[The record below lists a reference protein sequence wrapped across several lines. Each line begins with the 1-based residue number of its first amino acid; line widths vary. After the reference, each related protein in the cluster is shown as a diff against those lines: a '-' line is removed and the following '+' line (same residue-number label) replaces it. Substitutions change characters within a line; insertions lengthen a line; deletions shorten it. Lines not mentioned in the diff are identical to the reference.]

1 MAERGFSTMSKENK
15 TQRILICA
23 KELFGLYGYDKVSMR
38 DIADRAGISVG
49 NLTYYYGRKERIML
63 AVLDQ
68 INEEVSRPADIPG
81 SLAEVDAM
89 LVRFARI
96 AAQSSC
102 LFRRYNLDE
111 RLGEKM
117 LQCQKNLVRANR
129 SLWSETL
136 RSLERCGLLCKELY
150 DGHYSELI
158 TAIQMVYR
166 YWDGYAEMEESI
178 GNRCPQFRQCIWSLL
193 LPNLTE
199 SGRREFFG
207 KILPGFAYGR
217 TAS

>member
-1 MAERGFSTMSKENK
+1 MAKEDK
-15 TQRILICA
+15 IQQILICA

-81 SLAEVDAM
+81 TLAEVDAM
-89 LVRFARI
+89 LERFSKI

-102 LFRRYNLDE
+102 LFRRYSLDE
-111 RLGEKM
+111 QLGEKM

-129 SLWSETL
+129 GLWAETL
-136 RSLERCGLLCKELY
+136 RSLERSGQLCGELY
-150 DGHYSELI
+150 SGHYSELI

-178 GNRCPQFRQCIWSLL
+178 GTRCPQVRQCIWSLL

-199 SGRREFFG
+199 AGRREFFG
-207 KILPGFAYGR
+207 HILPGFAPGR

>member
-1 MAERGFSTMSKENK
+1 MAKEDK
-15 TQRILICA
+15 IQQILICA
-23 KELFGLYGYDKVSMR
+23 KELFGLYGYDKVYMR

-81 SLAEVDAM
+81 TLAEVDAM
-89 LVRFARI
+89 LERFSKI

-102 LFRRYNLDE
+102 LFRRYSLDE
-111 RLGEKM
+111 QLGEKM

-129 SLWSETL
+129 GLWAETL
-136 RSLERCGLLCKELY
+136 RSLERSGQLCGELY
-150 DGHYSELI
+150 SGHYSELI

-199 SGRREFFG
+199 AGRREFFG
-207 KILPGFAYGR
+207 HILPGFAPGR